1 MQPLTF
7 YIDFYT
13 DWFGIIQR
21 IEKMPANRYDEEERF
36 KVQRREFYMCTRF
49 FNELYDKEEIFEVH
63 GRRELLCVPDLFI
76 MGMT

>member
-36 KVQRREFYMCTRF
+36 KVQRREFYMCTR
-49 FNELYDKEEIFEVH
+49 LDRKS
-63 GRRELLCVPDLFI
+63 DLSI
-76 MGMT
+76 MEMI